1 MIYFDNAATTY
12 PKPRNEKFK
21 LLEAFEKFSF
31 NSGRGG
37 YKESVKTASA
47 IYETREKCADFF
59 GCKTP
64 EKIIFTSGCT
74 QSLNTAIKGFAKEN
88 GHIIISCFEHNSV
101 SRPVKK
107 LCSEKNI
114 SVSIAEYSKDKETTI
129 NNFKSKIRSN
139 TCLIVC
145 THASNAFGTVMP
157 IYEIAKIARENNIP
171 FIADCAQ
178 TAGTLD
184 VKINDDIS
192 AICVPCHKG
201 LYGTMGSGIMI
212 LGNNIPDTLTE
223 GGTGSI
229 SANLNMPS
237 QLPDKFES
245 GTMNNLG
252 IITLNSGLDFI
263 SSKGR
268 KNIYNHEIELC
279 KMLFE
284 ELSKNSNAILYCE
297 KPKENL
303 SAPIVSFNYK
313 DYSSEKTAQLLAE
326 KNICVRGGLHCTP
339 LAHRFYGTDSRGTVR
354 ISPSSFNKFSECEYF
369 INTLKKL

>member
-12 PKPRNEKFK
+12 PKPKSEKSK
-21 LLEAFEKFSF
+21 LLEAFENFSF

-47 IYETREKCADFF
+47 IYETRQKCADFF
-59 GCKTP
+59 NCKTP
-64 EKIIFTSGCT
+64 EKIVFTSGCT
-74 QSLNTAIKGFAKEN
+74 ESLNTAIKGFAKEN

-107 LCSEKNI
+107 LCTEKNMH
-114 SVSIAEYSKDKETTI
+114 VSIAEYNKDTEETLK
-129 NNFKSKIRSN
+129 NFKSQIRSN

-157 IYEIAKIARENNIP
+157 IYEIAKIAKENNIP
-171 FIADCAQ
+171 FVADCAQ

-184 VKINDDIS
+184 VKINDNIS
-192 AICVPCHKG
+192 AVCAPCHKG

-212 LGNNIPDTLTE
+212 LGNDIPDTLTE
-223 GGTGSI
+223 GGTGSS
-229 SANLNMPS
+229 SANLNMPQ

-252 IITLNSGLDFI
+252 IITLGSGLDFI
-263 SSKGR
+263 NSKG
-268 KNIYNHEIELC
+268 KENIYKYEIELC
-279 KMLFE
+279 QMLHE
-284 ELSKNSNAILYCE
+284 ELKKNSNAILYCE
-297 KPKENL
+297 KPTKYKT
-303 SAPIVSFNYK
+303 APIVSFNFK
-313 DYSSEKTAQLLAE
+313 DYSSEKTAQLLAD
-326 KNICVRGGLHCTP
+326 KNISVRGGLHCAP
-339 LAHRFYGTDSRGTVR
+339 LAHRFYGTDTRGTVR